1 MRKEKLI
8 IICVF
13 LMIVLSIFPTSSVNG
28 QTFSVE
34 PVAHLKA
41 GDFGFGCPIDIS
53 NDGSTLAVAMKDES
67 SEIDVTIINMSRFEK
82 LGSMEIDVS
91 FNYLGGMDLSLNPNG
106 TKLAVATPNYLRIYK
121 VPEMELEESF
131 DNYEDIWPED
141 VSWSPDGK
149 LLAIFLDEF
158 YQYIPLITIFN
169 TTNWAK
175 VIELNISSPEIVSI
189 AWSRDGT
196 MLACAGDG
204 TISGDRILDVWNT
217 SNWTNIT
224 SQPINI
230 RFVNDLAFNPND
242 SVLVAAGYEGPIQ
255 VWNTVD
261 WSQRSFGGAQSNV
274 TRSVSFS
281 RDGELLMT
289 DTVLWTMDDL
299 EQWGEF
305 NSATHGLFSPSQDEV
320 VTVTIDGDLYKWDSS
335 GWSAAAARG
344 DKPDFKEP
352 KSTIT
357 LCTTLIVIAIA
368 VLIIMVILAI
378 ITFLIIKK
386 KSKGENTF

>member
-1 MRKEKLI
+1 
-8 IICVF
+8 
-13 LMIVLSIFPTSSVNG
+13 MIVLSILPISSVYG

-34 PVAHLKA
+34 PVAHLKT
-41 GDFGFGCPIDIS
+41 GDFGFNCPIDIS
-53 NDGSTLAVAMKDES
+53 NDGSTLAVAMIDES
-67 SEIDVTIINMSRFEK
+67 SDIDVTIINMSRFEI

-106 TKLAVATPNYLRIYK
+106 TKLAVATPNYLRIFK
-121 VPEMELEESF
+121 VPEMELEEDF

-158 YQYIPLITIFN
+158 NQYIPLITIFN
-169 TTNWAK
+169 TTNWTK
-175 VIELNISSPEIVSI
+175 VIELNISSPVIVSI
-189 AWSRDGT
+189 AWSRDGS

-230 RFVNDLAFNPND
+230 RFVNDLALNPNG
-242 SVLVAAGYEGPIQ
+242 SMIIAAGYEGPIH

-261 WSQRSFGGAQSNV
+261 WSQRSFGGTQSNV

-289 DTVLWTMDDL
+289 DSVLWTIDNL

-305 NSATHGLFSPSQDEV
+305 KLATHGLFSPTNDEV
-320 VTVTIDGDLYKWDSS
+320 VTVTFDGDLYKWDSS
-335 GWSAAAARG
+335 GWSEAAERG
-344 DKPDFKEP
+344 DKPNFKEP
-352 KSTIT
+352 ISTIT
-357 LCTTLIVIAIA
+357 FALCITLIVIAIA

-378 ITFLIIKK
+378 ITVLIIKRK
-386 KSKGENTF
+386 KKRENIF